1 MNFERSDGVIIQ
13 VVECEESL
21 VCYCTNLTG
30 TRASSELLSGSLIIP
45 KDRVHDS
52 DDFPDYSCVH
62 ELASWAACR
71 ITMGQDDPNSSTL
84 RVSNTIVA
92 NVGDPAE
99 AECPSLMRMIALCTN
114 LGEFMD
120 SQELIETKRNLNV
133 AKKELAHCERS
144 QLRLCRYIEESQR
157 READESDKD
166 REEENVYRNE
176 ILTAAIEDEIRSE
189 KNLILDTRRCERI
202 SEKLAARKRREA
214 ETLKNI
220 LEIPVE
226 CLKST
231 KPNQNKLNGSSMSEL
246 EQQTKEDVDAKRGL
260 NIRARLAR
268 RMDRQKAYV
277 HILEDQRNQL
287 VRKSRIIRE
296 KRQALAHE
304 LFCRPPL

>member
-13 VVECEESL
+13 VVEREESL

-30 TRASSELLSGSLIIP
+30 TQASSELLYGSLIFP

-71 ITMGQDDPNSSTL
+71 ITNCQDPDSSRL
-84 RVSNTIVA
+84 LVSDTIVV
-92 NVGDPAE
+92 NLRDPTE
-99 AECPSLMRMIALCTN
+99 AECPSLSRMIAFCTK

-120 SQELIETKRNLNV
+120 SQKLVETKRNLNV
-133 AKKELAHCERS
+133 AKKELAHFETS
-144 QLRLCRYIEESQR
+144 KLRLCRYIEESQR
-157 READESDKD
+157 READDSDKD

-189 KNLILDTRRCERI
+189 KNLILDTKRCERI

-214 ETLKNI
+214 EFLKNI

-246 EQQTKEDVDAKRGL
+246 EQQTKEDLDAKRGL

-268 RMDRQKAYV
+268 RMDRQKTYV

-304 LFCRPPL
+304 LFCRPL